1 MTIAEKL
8 FKTDPETLFEFIV
21 RYRLEE
27 LARLYFPERLED
39 PQGLKAE
46 EEAQEREIT
55 KLMQAEAYTGRVER
69 QRGALT
75 QAHRP
80 VFK

>member
-8 FKTDPETLFEFIV
+8 FNTDPETLFEFIV

-46 EEAQEREIT
+46 QEAQEREISR
-55 KLMQAEAYTGRVER
+55 LMQAETYTGRVER

>member
-8 FKTDPETLFEFIV
+8 YKTDPETLFEFIV
-21 RYRLEE
+21 RYRLED

-46 EEAQEREIT
+46 QEAQEREISR
-55 KLMQAEAYTGRVER
+55 LMQAETYTGRVER

>member
-8 FKTDPETLFEFIV
+8 YKTDPETLFEFIV
-21 RYRLEE
+21 RYRLED

-46 EEAQEREIT
+46 QEAQEREIS
-55 KLMQAEAYTGRVER
+55 KLMQAETYTGRVER
-69 QRGALT
+69 QMGALT